1 MKEYISNCVI
11 FSCGQQADPVGF
23 SADAVRAHRDVSTR
37 HGQQDARSTRDGAG
51 LLPVSEPAAT
61 ADDAPT
67 AAAHAAR
74 PLRHEHELHGS
85 R

>member
-1 MKEYISNCVI
+1 MKGNISNSVI

-23 SADAVRAHRDVSTR
+23 PADAVRAHRDVSTR
-37 HGQQDARSTRDGAG
+37 NGQQDARSARDGAG

-61 ADDAPT
+61 VDDAPT
-67 AAAHAAR
+67 AATHTAR